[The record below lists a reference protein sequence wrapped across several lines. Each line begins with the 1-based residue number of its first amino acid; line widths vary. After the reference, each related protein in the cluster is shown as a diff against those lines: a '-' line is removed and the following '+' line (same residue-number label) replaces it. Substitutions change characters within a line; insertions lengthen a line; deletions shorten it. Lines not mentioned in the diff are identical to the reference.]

1 MKIGLLGTG
10 NLAVTLGRAW
20 AGAGHSVVVTGRNP
34 AHVQTAAQ
42 QIGSAAAPIN
52 PSEFAD
58 NVDVVVVAIPW
69 DGLEHALTLVGGP
82 SGALTGKAVIDCTNP
97 VDFTTGRLI
106 PAIGSA
112 AERVASLAIGAG
124 VVKALHLFAGASW
137 PFTGSPATAPVVAI
151 CGDDPDA
158 LHRAETLIADLG
170 ARPAI
175 VGGIDAARQAE
186 EAAGFVMRVVA
197 AGANPRLAIPHVD
210 PVTPAATVRS
220 PG

>member
-10 NLAVTLGRAW
+10 NLAVMLGKAW

-34 AHVQTAAQ
+34 AHARTAAQ
-42 QIGSAAAPIN
+42 QIGSAAAPID

-58 NVDVVVVAIPW
+58 AVDVVVVAIPW
-69 DGLEHALTLVGGP
+69 DGLDHALNLVGGP
-82 SGALTGKAVIDCTNP
+82 SGALSGKAVIDCTNP

-106 PAIGSA
+106 PATGSA
-112 AERVASLAIGAG
+112 AEYVASLAVGAG

-137 PFTGSPATAPVVAI
+137 PFTGSPATAPVVAV
-151 CGDDPDA
+151 CGDDPGA
-158 LHRAETLIADLG
+158 LHHAEALIADLG
-170 ARPAI
+170 ARPVT

-210 PVTPAATVRS
+210 PVPAAAVRS